1 MKLGAVCC
9 VVLSLAACALPARG
23 QDAPP
28 PPAPSKAPAAK
39 ATRATGKGAGAATT
53 KSATS
58 GPRTLQEIHI
68 EGEIPAPQVLF
79 ITARDQRRFMDLN
92 HRRYLRLSREV
103 GERTVLPT
111 WIDVTGTRA
120 VHP

>member
-1 MKLGAVCC
+1 MRPPFVCWLA
-9 VVLSLAACALPARG
+9 LSLVVCAVPARG
-23 QDAPP
+23 QDAPSA
-28 PPAPSKAPAAK
+28 PAPAK
-39 ATRATGKGAGAATT
+39 ATAGKASRATAKGTGAASTR
-53 KSATS
+53 AAS
-58 GPRTLQEIHI
+58 GPRTLSEIHI

-111 WIDVTGTRA
+111 RIDVTGTRA
-120 VHP
+120 IHP